1 MNWDAVGAVG
11 ELVGAFAV
19 VMTLLYL
26 ALQTREL
33 RSATLNDMYQ
43 RRSESRA
50 ARHDLIAFSHPQ
62 FHEIWIKFQSELK
75 TNGVVGGY
83 NSLSDAEKLFISQ
96 NMQANVVT
104 MDHSYVQW
112 KKGNL
117 PDLKID
123 GIEKQVRRFHLL
135 WSELEVDYPSKDFQ
149 DLVAKIAREDS

>member
-1 MNWDAVGAVG
+1 MNWEAIGAVG
-11 ELVGAFAV
+11 EIVGAAAV
-19 VMTLLYL
+19 VLTLLYL
-26 ALQTREL
+26 AVQTKEL
-33 RSATLNDMYQ
+33 RSATLSDMYQ

-62 FHEIWIKFQSELK
+62 FHEIWIKFQAELQV
-75 TNGVVGGY
+75 NGVVAGY
-83 NSLSDAEKLFISQ
+83 KALSDAERLFVAQ

-123 GIEKQVRRFHLL
+123 GIRHQIRRFHPLSL
-135 WSELEVDYPSKDFQ
+135 IP
-149 DLVAKIAREDS
+149 I